1 MHKLIILCPYR
12 TEGLK
17 RLLSIFAIFSL
28 MSACAQPPKY
38 DAITI
43 NNLKVGECYTQEDI
57 LQAFGQPTAIKEPT
71 PSDAAEEYYIFYF
84 GKDRLEFIE
93 GEFYGFRLTTPS
105 FAVNGLIRV
114 GDPISNIDH
123 LEGIKQYEKTELVQ
137 LVNWR
142 PKEGGLY
149 DWLSVDFYYDERG
162 IITSISAFIND
173 L

>member
-1 MHKLIILCPYR
+1 MEKIKNMKHSKLFILLITFCVV
-12 TEGLK
+12 
-17 RLLSIFAIFSL
+17 LSIDLYGQKIIKEAISVNGL
-28 MSACAQPPKY
+28 Q
-38 DAITI
+38 
-43 NNLKVGECYTQEDI
+43 VGNSYPQEDI
-57 LQAFGQPTAIKEPT
+57 LQAFGRPTAIKEPT
-71 PSDAAEEYYIFYF
+71 HSDAAEEYYIFYF

-114 GDPISNIDH
+114 GDPISDIDH
-123 LEGIKQYEKTELVQ
+123 LAGIKRFEKTERRQ

-149 DWLSVDFYYDERG
+149 DWLSVDFYFDEKG
-162 IITSISAFIND
+162 FITDISAFIND